1 MSAVGKIKLVA
12 AKLGPEEQYKLLPD
26 GRAFYIG
33 STPTTAYYTPS
44 GNNSPGS
51 WVQGPAIPNNLG
63 APDAPGAMMVNG
75 KILCE
80 LSPTPISGQH
90 FPSPKYFYEF
100 DYSAG
105 ANGTFTLIHAPD
117 GSYSINAPTYT
128 DRMLCLP
135 DGTILYSDGSSQLYV
150 YQPDGSPLAA
160 AKPRIYGS
168 SWNSDGTL
176 HVTGTVFNGLGQ
188 GATYGDDAQMDSNYP
203 LLRFTE
209 LATARVYNG
218 RTFNW
223 SSTSVQTGGRT
234 VSTEAAMP
242 STVFAGPGTYLM
254 QVVANGVASD
264 PVYFYGPVWVNF
276 NYPGPIY
283 AGNYALPYNTIAQG
297 VSAVASG
304 GTIALNA
311 SSQPSASS
319 AALTIAKPMT
329 IVSVYGPSTIGH

>member
-1 MSAVGKIKLVA
+1 
-12 AKLGPEEQYKLLPD
+12 
-26 GRAFYIG
+26 
-33 STPTTAYYTPS
+33 
-44 GNNSPGS
+44 
-51 WVQGPAIPNNLG
+51 
-63 APDAPGAMMVNG
+63 
-75 KILCE
+75 
-80 LSPTPISGQH
+80 
-90 FPSPKYFYEF
+90 
-100 DYSAG
+100 
-105 ANGTFTLIHAPD
+105 
-117 GSYSINAPTYT
+117 
-128 DRMLCLP
+128 
-135 DGTILYSDGSSQLYV
+135 
-150 YQPDGSPLAA
+150 
-160 AKPRIYGS
+160 
-168 SWNSDGTL
+168 
-176 HVTGTVFNGLGQ
+176 VTGTVFNGLGQ

-319 AALTIAKPMT
+319 ATLTIAKPMT